1 MPGEAYAFSSPLW
14 RWAARKDAW
23 FFVTVPVEVSEE
35 IAAIPRPPK
44 GFGSVRVGVTVGAT
58 RWETSIFPDSNDGAY
73 WLPMKRAVLR
83 AEGIE
88 EGDVV
93 AARIELV

>member
-1 MPGEAYAFSSPLW
+1 MAGETFAFSAPLW
-14 RWAARKDAW
+14 RWAARKEAW
-23 FFVTVPVEVSEE
+23 FFLTVPQDASDE
-35 IAAIPRPPK
+35 IAAIPRPPR
-44 GFGSVRVGVTVGAT
+44 GFGGVRVRVVVGAT
-58 RWETSIFPDSNDGAY
+58 RWETSIFPESTGGTY
-73 WLPMKRAVLR
+73 SLPMKRAVLR